1 MTMKQKKKEKEQ
13 KKLRDDDWR
22 QTLIAKTEQN
32 IP

>member
-1 MTMKQKKKEKEQ
+1 MKQKKEREGT
-13 KKLRDDDWR
+13 KKILRDDDWR